1 MIPIPYHGIDLKTL
15 PDLQLYKLNPASHD
29 SQTIS
34 WHRSKNSTRP
44 AALQL
49 TQPAMISRPY
59 HGIDLKTLPDLQL
72 YKLNPASHDPQTISW
87 HRSKTSTRPAAVQT
101 QPSQP

>member
-1 MIPIPYHGIDLKTL
+1 MIPRPYHGIDLISLPDTSSTNSTQPAMIPIPYHGIDLKTL

-44 AALQL
+44 AALQ
-49 TQPAMISRPY
+49 
-59 HGIDLKTLPDLQL
+59 
-72 YKLNPASHDPQTISW
+72 
-87 HRSKTSTRPAAVQT
+87 T